1 MGGSGDGNMAD
12 DVSGKAEFV
21 KADKM
26 VSDFL
31 GIEWGHLCPR
41 FGYNHNQQWLLV
53 FEAALS
59 FALFQLVLYA
69 AWRMSARSG
78 SSVASTTTGRGHNDQ
93 TLEELEHFSSM
104 VDTHLSSI
112 SQTEHNSLATFSSG
126 HHPTQSAT
134 SSAMASGKRQQR
146 PDDLQKLKEEFQQRI
161 AQTKAKWK
169 EPDDPNA
176 PVDMEEE
183 TDENNIFHNTAL
195 LIAVYWSV
203 QAIMSYVVLCSVG
216 ISMIGMPDRGVWQHY
231 CLLLYAV
238 SNCGI
243 LPSGGQ
249 AFAFLVDWWQY
260 EALTTMPA
268 SHSSPADASY
278 RALQSVPVS
287 PTGLPELAAPRT
299 TSYAEIDKDNQ
310 RRLNEVNEM
319 KWKFVLMCLPQIVP
333 VAFMI
338 VTHTIPFLF
347 AYLWLTLIA
356 ALVTYLFVTL
366 AKNIV
371 RRTSADPRQRILRQ
385 AKVIAFVFQL
395 VTTLYIHAS
404 VQVMTRVYAGEW
416 RHGGYF
422 DSLWLHL
429 LIDSR
434 GGSFSTCPWFSI
446 VRLIDTPLRWT

>member
-1 MGGSGDGNMAD
+1 MGNVGGGSMAD
-12 DVSGKAEFV
+12 KEFV

-26 VSDFL
+26 VADFL

-41 FGYNHNQQWLLV
+41 FGYNHNEQWLLV
-53 FEAALS
+53 FEAVVS
-59 FALFQLVLYA
+59 FAIFQLVLYA
-69 AWRMSARSG
+69 AWRMSGRSG
-78 SSVASTTTGRGHNDQ
+78 LLAGTVPLSRADDPTLQELDQ
-93 TLEELEHFSSM
+93 FSSM
-104 VDTHLSSI
+104 VDTQLSSLT
-112 SQTEHNSLATFSSG
+112 QTEQNSLATFTTNQHLYSSEM
-126 HHPTQSAT
+126 
-134 SSAMASGKRQQR
+134 SSAMGSGKRLQR
-146 PDDLQKLKEEFQQRI
+146 PDDLAKLKEEFHQKITQV
-161 AQTKAKWK
+161 KAKWK
-169 EPDDPNA
+169 DDPDAPENA
-176 PVDMEEE
+176 EEE

-268 SHSSPADASY
+268 SYSTPPESSY
-278 RALQSVPVS
+278 RALQSVPTS
-287 PTGLPELAAPRT
+287 PTGLPELAGPFPPRSA
-299 TSYAEIDKDNQ
+299 SYAAIDKDMQ
-310 RRLNEVNEM
+310 RRQSEVNEM

-333 VAFMI
+333 VAFML

-356 ALVTYLFVTL
+356 ALVTYLFVAL
-366 AKNIV
+366 AKIIV
-371 RRTSADPRQRILRQ
+371 RRTSKDPRQRILRQ
-385 AKVIAFVFQL
+385 AKVLAFVFQL

-429 LIDSR
+429 LVDD
-434 GGSFSTCPWFSI
+434 GGGWFSDCPWFSI
-446 VRLIDTPLRWT
+446 VRLIDAPLRWT